1 MNITIPKTEDNYFN
15 EKEEMKLALMKWFSL
30 ENKKIDSEFNTEDR
44 IVVEYAGDEKV
55 LSKY

>member
-1 MNITIPKTEDNYFN
+1 
-15 EKEEMKLALMKWFSL
+15 MKLALMKWFSL